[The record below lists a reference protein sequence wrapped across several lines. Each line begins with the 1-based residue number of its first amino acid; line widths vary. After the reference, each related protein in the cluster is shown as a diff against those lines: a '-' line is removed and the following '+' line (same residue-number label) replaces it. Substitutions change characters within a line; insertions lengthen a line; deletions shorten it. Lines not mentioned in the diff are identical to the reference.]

1 MNENSL
7 VYEYAT
13 LRYVPDI
20 EREEFINIG
29 LLMMCKRKRWYRC
42 EVHLDADRL
51 RAFDPAVDLDALRS
65 QLQMFMPGSPAL
77 ADCPVEERFRWF
89 TAVKSCMLQT
99 SRPHPGLVGDASQL
113 EAAFSRLY
121 SKMVLGAEP

>member
-20 EREEFINIG
+20 EREEFINVG

-42 EVHLDADRL
+42 EVHLCADRL
-51 RAFDPAVDLDALRS
+51 RALDPDVDIDMLRE
-65 QLQMFMPGSPAL
+65 QLNMFRPDSPAL

-89 TAVKSCMLQT
+89 TAVKSSMLQT
-99 SRPHPGLVGDASQL
+99 SRPHPGLVDN
-113 EAAFSRLY
+113 AADLDPTFIRLFH
-121 SKMVLGAEP
+121 KMVPGT